1 MQTRACCARR
11 RAQLQLIHCVL
22 VLDGPSMMTVGWFL
36 TYPAACR
43 IKGARQLPR
52 ILIPFTHE
60 SQVPKE
66 SLMRTQGPLTKT
78 SGGVC
83 CKRQGYLAGSQ
94 THDLPFQGLGG
105 ACSLKDSPA
114 CRDFS
119 WVGRISTRMVKYAT
133 NKIRRMS
140 HLIFFQ
146 SGIDVALSQ
155 CMRIRGV
162 VCRIRVSQACETFQC
177 CWITF
182 I

>member
-1 MQTRACCARR
+1 
-11 RAQLQLIHCVL
+11 
-22 VLDGPSMMTVGWFL
+22 
-36 TYPAACR
+36 
-43 IKGARQLPR
+43 
-52 ILIPFTHE
+52 
-60 SQVPKE
+60 
-66 SLMRTQGPLTKT
+66 MRTQGPLTKT

-146 SGIDVALSQ
+146 SGINVALSQ
-155 CMRIRGV
+155 CTRICV
-162 VCRIRVSQACETFQC
+162 VGFVSVKRVKLFSAVGLPSFKTVLSGYGFFGTTVCIRDCQIVCKSRISKVNPCDVLLVGRCETC
-177 CWITF
+177 VRSN
-182 I
+182 